1 MTSPDRKRRMLPIGF
16 CLGAVATVALYA
28 IVGSSGAQQ
37 PPELPGPP
45 GGFTP
50 IEERPR
56 ADLRRAAPTAMA
68 GFEGQPAPGATIT
81 LRSDGSIGAEH
92 FRWIQTQGTP
102 VALGDPTS
110 PAPRFRMPDG
120 EGAVAFALV
129 AANAQGTD
137 VASVEVRTAAG
148 SPQPDRPVVKADAGD
163 DQVGIVG
170 HQITLNGSRSEPKGQ
185 VAYRWLQVAGPKVR
199 LELAE
204 GFVYSFVPQAPGI
217 YEFALVV
224 ARGNEI
230 SVPDRVAVSV
240 GNPASPY
247 GIEPTTEA
255 PEALHD
261 VARAALGTVP
271 GGLEVGPPLAECFD
285 AVADRMD
292 LYHSYGEAFSELSRR
307 LEPLLPPD
315 AVRRSV
321 WNERLFGPLTARLIE
336 GLRAEGLD
344 LRNPEAQTAAL
355 TSAQRARAAE
365 LFRSMA
371 RGFRA
376 TRPGA

>member
-1 MTSPDRKRRMLPIGF
+1 
-16 CLGAVATVALYA
+16 
-28 IVGSSGAQQ
+28 
-37 PPELPGPP
+37 
-45 GGFTP
+45 
-50 IEERPR
+50 
-56 ADLRRAAPTAMA
+56 
-68 GFEGQPAPGATIT
+68 
-81 LRSDGSIGAEH
+81 
-92 FRWIQTQGTP
+92 
-102 VALGDPTS
+102 
-110 PAPRFRMPDG
+110 MPDG
-120 EGAVAFALV
+120 EGALAFALV

-148 SPQPDRPVVKADAGD
+148 SPRPDTEVRTAAGSPRPDTPAVKADAGD

-170 HQITLNGSRSEPKGQ
+170 RQITLNGSRSEPRGQ
-185 VAYRWLQVAGPKVR
+185 VAHRWLQVAGPKVR

-204 GFVYSFVPQAPGI
+204 GYIYSFVPQAPGI

-224 ARGNEI
+224 ARGSEI
-230 SVPDRVAVSV
+230 SVPDRVTVSV

-247 GIEPTTEA
+247 GIEPTPEA

-261 VARAALGTVP
+261 VARAALGAVP
-271 GGLEVGPPLAECFD
+271 GGLEVGPSMAECFD